1 METPHMPKME
11 DRRKEDSGFL
21 ALMLLVEKIHT
32 DLQSLDSKLTVHII
46 DESTNLAKQIAI
58 LVEAGFPD
66 GDLRK
71 HRDDHEFTLSEEK
84 DKKEL
89 GKKVRERTVSG
100 LVWAAFGLVGV
111 AVWEYIKV
119 VIHR

>member
-11 DRRKEDSGFL
+11 DRRKEDPGFL

-32 DLQSLDSKLTVHII
+32 DLQSLDSKLTAHII